1 VNYVGQ
7 AIDACLHD
15 CNFYD
20 TKARTTKTKTKK
32 KNFLAQIIGKD
43 PTPTMPDLSWL
54 YFHTHE
60 LPAAISH
67 SS

>member
-7 AIDACLHD
+7 AIDACMTAT
-15 CNFYD
+15 FM
-20 TKARTTKTKTKK
+20 TPKQGRQRRKRK